1 MPASPDLLPRWTHT
15 SNPAVTDAHNHTSAD
30 EAPDALLLIAPGC
43 PHCPVVLDGL
53 ATLVKEAVIG
63 RLEVVNI
70 AVQPDRAAALGVRSV
85 PWARIGPFDL
95 EGLRSV
101 EELRRW
107 AKQAGSE
114 QGMAVYFNEL
124 LKSGQLQK
132 VEDRVREQPEYLHVL
147 PGLLGDQETSI
158 NTRIGIMAVFE
169 GLEGSGLGASIVNQ
183 LGALTTSTDARVR
196 NDACY
201 ALSLTESANALP
213 FLQACLADPD
223 SQVREVAQE
232 AIEALEDQ

>member
-1 MPASPDLLPRWTHT
+1 MTEARDNAS
-15 SNPAVTDAHNHTSAD
+15 AG

-43 PHCPVVLDGL
+43 PHCPVVLEGL

-70 AVQPDRAAALGVRSV
+70 AAQPDRAAALGVRSV

-95 EGLRSV
+95 AGLRSI

-107 AKQAGSE
+107 AGQAGSE
-114 QGMAVYFNEL
+114 QGMATYFNEL
-124 LKSGQLQK
+124 LMSGQLQE
-132 VEDRVREQPEYLHVL
+132 VEDRVRKQPGYLRVL
-147 PGLLGDQETSI
+147 PGLLGNQETSI

-169 GLEGSGLGASIVNQ
+169 GLEGSGLGASVVDQ

-213 FLQACLADPD
+213 YLQACLEDPD

-232 AIEALEDQ
+232 AIEALEEQ